1 MLINYYCESLSHCKV
16 LWGLGSRPKT
26 AASAGHCLKLGSGKP
41 ASSTSMSIY
50 VAAKKEG
57 SDFWQLRVTWT
68 RIDHCSLP
76 FRNISKM
83 SNDGNMFANI
93 DKKGTAPPQHSLHCV
108 KIPALVPWQM
118 EAKDNIH
125 WGPWWVFWTC
135 WYGVGLVRADV
146 NAKMDT
152 LILDSAKGSKW

>member
-1 MLINYYCESLSHCKV
+1 MRAWATARCCGVWALA
-16 LWGLGSRPKT
+16 PKPLPLLAT
-26 AASAGHCLKLGSGKP
+26 AWSWARGNLHLAHL
-41 ASSTSMSIY
+41 SIY

-93 DKKGTAPPQHSLHCV
+93 DEKGTAPPQHSLHCV